1 MIEKQLLN
9 INICI
14 LNYPG
19 SGVLSNRY
27 FCIVRESHMYKNY
40 FFLNRHTSELNNLL
54 KDFTLTEAYSQE
66 KEIIVLVFSRADEKK
81 YLLIS
86 VNQNTTYCLLRDEY
100 SRARKNSVSFFQM
113 YLPAKLS
120 NIEIAAD
127 DRVIRFSFQ
136 DFRLYYFIRGKD
148 TNFILT
154 DDSGTGESFKKIQ
167 PVLKEQLRTYFSGL
181 LYSYY
186 FHMPVFEKDIA
197 VSAEAYI
204 RQNKPYI
211 GKELLLEAKSRCR
224 NSDDSHEILD
234 RLSEVIEEIRDKNIA
249 LFFDSERQK
258 LMLSIEGFRTI
269 APEDL
274 RLFSNYNA
282 ALNDYLSGK
291 YKADNIR
298 HLRDQINKRLNSSLE
313 KTSMKLNEVE
323 AGILRPSREEQFR
336 QTAGLLLSNIHL
348 LKKGMKEIE
357 IDNFYDNTGKVKIM
371 LNDTLDAQGNV
382 NRYFEKAR
390 DEKHNKAALVSL
402 KENLLK
408 EYLRLKE
415 IRGRQSATDNIND
428 LRKIMKELDI
438 QNPGKSAH
446 RDEPGFTFRHYV
458 IDDKYSLY
466 VGKDSRSNDNLTLKF
481 AKQNDF
487 WFHTRGVPGS
497 HAVLRVENTKEV
509 IPKTVIKKAA
519 SIAAFHSKAKTSK
532 MTPVAYT
539 LKKYVT
545 KRKGM
550 EPGQVALLRE
560 EVIMVQP
567 GIPEGCTY
575 EE

>member
-1 MIEKQLLN
+1 
-9 INICI
+9 
-14 LNYPG
+14 
-19 SGVLSNRY
+19 
-27 FCIVRESHMYKNY
+27 MYKNY
-40 FFLNRHTSELNNLL
+40 FFLNRHTSDLNNLL
-54 KDFTLTEAYSQE
+54 KGFALTEAFSQE
-66 KEIIVLVFSRADEKK
+66 KEIIVLVFSSADEKK

-100 SRARKNSVSFFQM
+100 SRARKNSISFFQR
-113 YLPAKLS
+113 YLPAKLD

-127 DRVIRFSFQ
+127 DRVIRFSFR

-148 TNFILT
+148 TNFILI
-154 DDSGTGESFKKIQ
+154 DNSGACEPFKKIQ
-167 PVLKEQLRTYFSGL
+167 PLLKEQLQSYFSGL

-186 FHMPVFEKDIA
+186 FHLPVFEKNIA
-197 VSAEAYI
+197 VPADEYL
-204 RQNKPYI
+204 RKNKPYI
-211 GKELLLEAKSRCR
+211 GKELLLEAKSRCTDT
-224 NSDDSHEILD
+224 DDSQEILG
-234 RLSEVIEEIRDKNIA
+234 RLSEVIEDIRDKNIA
-249 LFFDSERQK
+249 VLFDSERQK
-258 LMLSIEGFRTI
+258 HMLAIEGFRTI
-269 APEDL
+269 SPENL
-274 RLFSNYNA
+274 RLFSTYNE

-291 YKADNIR
+291 YKTENIR
-298 HLRDQINKRLNSSLE
+298 HLRDQINKKLNSVLE
-313 KTSMKLNEVE
+313 KTSQKLNEVE
-323 AGILRPSREEQFR
+323 AGIARPSREEQFR
-336 QTAGLLLSNIHL
+336 QTAGLLLANIHL

-357 IDNFYDNTGKVKIM
+357 IESFYENAGKVKII

-390 DEKHNKAALVSL
+390 DEKQTKAALISL

-408 EYLRLKE
+408 EYRRLLE
-415 IRGRQSATDNIND
+415 IHDRHSSTDNIND

-438 QNPGKSAH
+438 QNPGKSSR

-458 IDDKYSLY
+458 IDDRYSLY

-487 WFHTRGVPGS
+487 WFHARGVPGS

-560 EVIMVQP
+560 DVIMVQP

>member
-1 MIEKQLLN
+1 
-9 INICI
+9 
-14 LNYPG
+14 
-19 SGVLSNRY
+19 
-27 FCIVRESHMYKNY
+27 MYKNY
-40 FFLNRHTSELNNLL
+40 FFLNRHTSDLNNLL
-54 KDFTLTEAYSQE
+54 KGFALTEAFSQE
-66 KEIIVLVFSRADEKK
+66 KEIIVLVFSSVDEKK

-100 SRARKNSVSFFQM
+100 SRARKNSISFFQR
-113 YLPAKLS
+113 YLPAKLD

-127 DRVIRFSFQ
+127 DRVIRFSFR

-148 TNFILT
+148 TNFILI
-154 DDSGTGESFKKIQ
+154 DNSGACEPFKKIQ
-167 PVLKEQLRTYFSGL
+167 PLLKEQLQSYFSGL

-186 FHMPVFEKDIA
+186 FHLPVFEKNIA
-197 VSAEAYI
+197 VPADEYL
-204 RQNKPYI
+204 RKNKPYI
-211 GKELLLEAKSRCR
+211 GKELLLEAKSRCTDT
-224 NSDDSHEILD
+224 DDSQEILD
-234 RLSEVIEEIRDKNIA
+234 RLSEVIEDIRDKNIA
-249 LFFDSERQK
+249 VLFDSERQK
-258 LMLSIEGFRTI
+258 HMLAIEGFRTI
-269 APEDL
+269 SPENL
-274 RLFSNYNA
+274 RLFSTYNE

-291 YKADNIR
+291 YKTENIR
-298 HLRDQINKRLNSSLE
+298 HLRDQINKKLNSVLE
-313 KTSMKLNEVE
+313 KTSQKLNEVE
-323 AGILRPSREEQFR
+323 AGIARPSREEQFR
-336 QTAGLLLSNIHL
+336 QTAGLLLANIHL

-357 IDNFYDNTGKVKIM
+357 IESFYENAGKVKII

-390 DEKHNKAALVSL
+390 DEKQTKAALISL

-408 EYLRLKE
+408 EYRRLLE
-415 IRGRQSATDNIND
+415 IHDRHSSTDNIND

-438 QNPGKSAH
+438 QNPGKSSR

-458 IDDKYSLY
+458 IDDRYSLY

-487 WFHTRGVPGS
+487 WFHARGVPGS

-560 EVIMVQP
+560 DVIMVQP